1 MSEVMSTE
9 KMFSLSCF
17 EGLRLFRIYSLQYP
31 KLDNVDLLSLI
42 YKLEADAHAL
52 NWEAAIYLSSFVEV
66 GCPLDGKEFYRAC
79 IKGVLTKCQPP
90 WVKLMRRGRSR
101 FIDALEPND
110 RDAFAA
116 AGLINFP
123 ATLDIASCWDSL
135 SGLARLVADHEKME
149 QGRAAE
155 ALTLE
160 YERKRLK
167 QIGIE
172 KEPSWLGLEDNFA
185 GYDVLS
191 YDLSSSGAVINRLI
205 EVKSTA
211 ISPLKFI
218 ITRNEWIK
226 ASRAKDNYFF
236 HLWHMRSDNPVLYE
250 LTVADVIPHI
260 PINRGKGMW
269 MNAKIPILN
278 N

>member
-1 MSEVMSTE
+1 MSEFLSTE
-9 KMFSLSCF
+9 RIFSLSCF

-31 KLDNVDLLSLI
+31 ELDQVNLLSLI
-42 YKLEADAHAL
+42 HKLEADAHTL

-66 GCPLDGKEFYRAC
+66 GCPLDGYEFYRAC
-79 IKGVLTKCQPP
+79 IKGVLTKCRPP
-90 WVKLMRRGRSR
+90 WIKLMRRGRSR
-101 FIDALEPND
+101 FIDALKPND
-110 RDAFAA
+110 KDAFAA
-116 AGLINFP
+116 AGLVNFP

-135 SGLARLVADHEKME
+135 SGLARLGADQEKIV

-155 ALTLE
+155 ALTLDF
-160 YERKRLK
+160 ERKRLK

-172 KEPSWLGLEDNFA
+172 KEPNWPGLEDNFA

-191 YDLSSSGAVINRLI
+191 YDFSPSGTIVNRLI

-226 ASRAKDNYFF
+226 ASRARNNYFF
-236 HLWHMRSDNPVLYE
+236 HLWHMKSDNPVLYE
-250 LTVADVIPHI
+250 LTVADVKQHI
-260 PINRGKGMW
+260 PVNRGKGMW
-269 MNAKIPILN
+269 ISAQVPILN